1 MILLNLYLIEIF
13 MSVKPEICSIYKSSK
28 KDEMYLYVR
37 KAEGFARVPEALLTM
52 FGTPKLFGT
61 LLLTP
66 EKKLARADVNLVL
79 ADLAEK
85 GFYLQMP
92 PPREDYMLDLFRPD
106 ESKYQQ

>member
-1 MILLNLYLIEIF
+1 
-13 MSVKPEICSIYKSSK
+13 MSQKPEVCNIYKSLK

-37 KAEGFARVPEALLTM
+37 KAEGFSRVPPVLLSM

-66 EKKLARADVNLVL
+66 EKKLARADVALVL
-79 ADLAEK
+79 SDIAEK

-92 PPREDYMLDLFRPD
+92 PPREDYMLDLYRPD
-106 ESKYQQ
+106 ESKYQ

>member
-1 MILLNLYLIEIF
+1 
-13 MSVKPEICSIYKSSK
+13 MSVKPEICSIYKSPK

-37 KAEGFARVPEALLTM
+37 KTEGFSRVPEALMAM

-66 EKKLARADVNLVL
+66 EKKLARADAVLVL
-79 ADLAEK
+79 SNLEEK

-92 PPREDYMLDLFRPD
+92 PQRENYMLDLFRPD
-106 ESKYQQ
+106 ESKYQ